1 MAPERIVALAMV
13 PGVALAFVLIAAM
26 TMRMSKQQLEVVAAN
41 LCELAHEIA
50 RHRQGDGPHWIML
63 SHVEREMLR
72 HGIAINGDDLQAAV
86 ALAVERCV
94 LRVEGQ
100 PVHSIGAWRRDWQL
114 DREPERFAR
123 R

>member
-1 MAPERIVALAMV
+1 MV

-26 TMRMSKQQLEVVAAN
+26 TTLMSKQQLEVVAAN
-41 LCELAHEIA
+41 LCELANEIA
-50 RHRQGDGPHWIML
+50 RHRQGAGPHCIAL

-86 ALAVERCV
+86 ALAVKRCV
-94 LRVEGQ
+94 LKIEGQ
-100 PVHSIGAWRRDWQL
+100 PVHSICAWQSDWHL
-114 DREPERFAR
+114 DREPDRFAR